1 MLDFLVSLP
10 ADSPLPTS
18 GLLFSSCCELLLKDV
33 SSYGSYLRLL
43 RETFYLGPDRLSKT
57 HKRRERPK
65 RGPSTRLPELTTS
78 EEGKAVSSLETES
91 YSYPSLT
98 NSCFIFIIL
107 RGSHSDSPA
116 ILTCLPYL
124 FPPGP
129 TCLKPPMAF
138 LCPEVL
144 RLTRLV
150 HEVSLAVSP
159 IPPHSRTLG
168 PRTHGWALLF
178 PQTPHAQLQ
187 TALLGV
193 DSL

>member
-1 MLDFLVSLP
+1 M
-10 ADSPLPTS
+10 
-18 GLLFSSCCELLLKDV
+18 LKDV

-144 RLTRLV
+144 RLTQLV
-150 HEVSLAVSP
+150 HEVSSAVPP

-168 PRTHGWALLF
+168 PPDSRLGPVLPSDSPRTVTDCSFRSGFTVILLDL
-178 PQTPHAQLQ
+178 PSHSCRL
-187 TALLGV
+187 
-193 DSL
+193 